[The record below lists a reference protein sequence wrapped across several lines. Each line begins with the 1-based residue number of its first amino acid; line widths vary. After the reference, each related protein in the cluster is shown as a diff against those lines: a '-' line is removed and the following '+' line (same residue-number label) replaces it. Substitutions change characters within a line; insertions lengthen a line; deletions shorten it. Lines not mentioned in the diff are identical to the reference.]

1 MEKKHRP
8 FRKDKL
14 VFEDNQIKRI
24 QSYSG
29 KELKELGRK
38 YKYSDPQKATK
49 YFEAA
54 ISKGENTLAELASC
68 YRRIKEPEK
77 VFSLLHFPKKMHSVA
92 LYTSVAGA
100 YLDLE
105 NYTEAWHYADWA
117 YFLAGGK
124 ATDELKNL
132 YSKLHRIDPYRV
144 YKKED

>member
-1 MEKKHRP
+1 MPLYYYICNFGKKYIYIHE
-8 FRKDKL
+8 
-14 VFEDNQIKRI
+14 VNYI
-24 QSYSG
+24 
-29 KELKELGRK
+29 
-38 YKYSDPQKATK
+38 
-49 YFEAA
+49 
-54 ISKGENTLAELASC
+54 TL
-68 YRRIKEPEK
+68 
-77 VFSLLHFPKKMHSVA
+77 FSLLHFPKKMHSVA